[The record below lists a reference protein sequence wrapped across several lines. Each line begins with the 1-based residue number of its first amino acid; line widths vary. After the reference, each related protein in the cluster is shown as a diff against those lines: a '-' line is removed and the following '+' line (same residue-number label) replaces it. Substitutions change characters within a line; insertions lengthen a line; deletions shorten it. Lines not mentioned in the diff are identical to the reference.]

1 MADRLYLSLWL
12 ENHSALAMHRNFA
25 VALRKFPFSTQ
36 APQCYFRVSAV
47 DPSEPALLEQV
58 YKLPEQLEEIVEDM
72 EKWRSTD
79 SCFEIEGFWD
89 LWQALPEGWRLVPSR
104 VNLFFYGPDYPTE
117 LGESIRF
124 ELGIEPLFVPEPN
137 QSAETLHFYQSNI
150 KSLLRL
156 TGDAANSLRL
166 ADRKL
171 WSESPQSLADRLR
184 WLSDSASS
192 SRH

>member
-72 EKWRSTD
+72 EKWRSAD
-79 SCFEIEGFWD
+79 ACFELEAFWD
-89 LWQALPEGWRLVPSR
+89 LWQEKPEGWRLVPGR

-117 LGESIRF
+117 LGETIRY
-124 ELGIEPLFVPEPN
+124 ELGIEAQFIPDKDQP
-137 QSAETLHFYQSNI
+137 AEVLNFFQSNI

-156 TGDAANSLRL
+156 SADAASALRL

-171 WSESPQSLADRLR
+171 WSEAPQNLAERLR
-184 WLSDSASS
+184 FLSDSSS
-192 SRH
+192 TLRN